1 MADRI
6 LIINGHPDPDPAHFC
21 TALAEAY
28 AEGAAGAG
36 RALRRI
42 DVAALEFPILRRK
55 AEFETGTPPPPIAAA
70 QADIEWADHLVLI
83 YPLWM
88 GTMPALFK
96 AFIEQVFRPGFA
108 MDQQRTRPWSTK
120 LAGRSA
126 RIVITMGMPAAA
138 YRWFFGAH
146 SLRSLERNI
155 LKFCGIKPVRA
166 FLAGSIDDSGG
177 DRHERYLAQMR
188 ALGASGR

>member
-1 MADRI
+1 
-6 LIINGHPDPDPAHFC
+6 
-21 TALAEAY
+21 
-28 AEGAAGAG
+28 
-36 RALRRI
+36 
-42 DVAALEFPILRRK
+42 
-55 AEFETGTPPPPIAAA
+55 
-70 QADIEWADHLVLI
+70 VLI

-108 MDQQRTRPWSTK
+108 MDEQRDRPWSAK

-126 RIVITMGMPAAA
+126 RVVITMGMPAAA

-155 LKFCGIKPVRA
+155 LKFCGIKPVRS
-166 FLAGSIDDSGG
+166 FLVGMVDDAGGG
-177 DRHERYLAQMR
+177 RHQRYLDKMR
-188 ALGASGR
+188 GLGARGQ